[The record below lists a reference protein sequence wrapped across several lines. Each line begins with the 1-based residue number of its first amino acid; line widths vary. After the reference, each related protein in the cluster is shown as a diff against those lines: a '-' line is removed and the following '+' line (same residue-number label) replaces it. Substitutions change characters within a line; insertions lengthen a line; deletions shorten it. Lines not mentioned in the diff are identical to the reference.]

1 MAGQADGD
9 RTGPAVRCVACGQV
23 PATVTAVWPAWRA
36 ARYLSH
42 MHADV
47 RTPAASHLA
56 QIGAAPPHL
65 GPGACRALLEL
76 TTGVKGWAVPP
87 CCCSGGRR
95 RSSVGCRWATRAA
108 RWAMV
113 ARGGGGVMTTATTS
127 STDTGSYPAPAGS
140 LARMIYDRGGVTPR

>member
-23 PATVTAVWPAWRA
+23 PTTFTAVWPAWRA

-47 RTPAASHLA
+47 RTPAAWHLA
-56 QIGAAPPHL
+56 QIGAAAPHL

-76 TTGVKGWAVPP
+76 TTGSKAGLARLLPATPSAWCAGARPGRP
-87 CCCSGGRR
+87 WPSSGLPSPARR
-95 RSSVGCRWATRAA
+95 RSGLILAQ
-108 RWAMV
+108 V
-113 ARGGGGVMTTATTS
+113 ARIRPELRRVLRLPVLRGA
-127 STDTGSYPAPAGS
+127 APA
-140 LARMIYDRGGVTPR
+140 